1 MEKKNKMSFFK
12 RLKTAIFNLDEYGI
26 FIEEKFSVAVKYMFL
41 ILLFISLIISFV
53 TTYQFSKQIKKG
65 INYIENEFPDFRFED
80 NKLKLDNYVEG
91 YDKEYDFL
99 LIADATQDIDES
111 KINEYIQKTK
121 NTENSLI
128 VLNDKIIYRL
138 LDSSVEY
145 KYDDLNVALK
155 INNSNKQEI
164 IQEYYSMGGTS
175 SISTMYMII
184 MSISLLI
191 GNIIEVFA
199 DCLLV
204 SIVGFLVARICGI
217 RIRASIAGTLSIYS
231 LTVPVICSFIY
242 SIVYNLFGFEI
253 KYFQAM
259 YLMIAYVYIIAAILI
274 IKTDLIKQ
282 AQELMKIK
290 ITEEKVKDEIEQ
302 QEKNK
307 DEKQEDDDTEKSDDN
322 KNDNKSDVPKPELKE
337 QNKEPDGSEI

>member
-1 MEKKNKMSFFK
+1 MEEKKRMSFFK

-26 FIEEKFSVAVKYMFL
+26 FIEEKFSVSVKYMFL
-41 ILLFISLIISFV
+41 ILLFTSLVLAFV

-65 INYIENEFPDFRFED
+65 INYVENEFPDFSFED
-80 NKLKLDNYVEG
+80 NKLKLDNYVEA

-99 LIADATQDIDES
+99 LIADATESIDES
-111 KINEYIQKTK
+111 KVNEYINKTK
-121 NTENSLI
+121 NMENSLI

-145 KYDDLNVALK
+145 KYKDLNSTLG
-155 INNSNKQEI
+155 INNSNKQQILE
-164 IQEYYSMGGTS
+164 QYYSMGGTS
-175 SISTMYMII
+175 SVSTMYMII

-204 SIVGFLVARICGI
+204 AIVGFLVARICGI
-217 RIRASIAGTLSIYS
+217 AIRTSVAGTLSIYS
-231 LTVPVICSFIY
+231 LTVPVICSFVY
-242 SIVYNLFGFEI
+242 SIVYNLFGFQI

-290 ITEEKVKDEIEQ
+290 ITEEKIKDEMEQ
-302 QEKNK
+302 QENNK
-307 DEKQEDDDTEKSDDN
+307 DEKKEDEEKDN
-322 KNDNKSDVPKPELKE
+322 SEEKDDNKSDAPKPELKE
-337 QNKEPDGSEI
+337 PNREPDGSEI